1 MLSNISKSLPNNP
14 LKILFIAHIQDQDC
28 ESLATKTALIQR
40 FQHEL
45 EELECNSENQ
55 TTHLY
60 AVSIFSGFSGCL
72 SLAGMSLL
80 NPLLAVA
87 VGFTAVGS
95 AATVIAGAC
104 LHNQKLS
111 QQIPKLKR
119 YALALGSSSSKDWAT
134 LWYIAG
140 TDLFLE
146 SMTSA
151 SKGNINHKGE
161 LIRNDGKN
169 PLAVAVDY
177 CAERLGI
184 TRTELLDRAKNLN
197 TTVTPILNQ
206 SAPTVLQTQTN
217 AVTVL
222 QSNTPQAVIETTD
235 NWIKGFLSSTCLVW
249 GNQGSGKSWFV
260 RLLALRK
267 KAAGYRVIVFD
278 PNSNKSEWKG
288 VELYNT
294 YEDIEAKMQWYV
306 DEVES
311 RYRRFGKSEISESE
325 WRKQLWDNG
334 QAITVI
340 CEEMTTYADF
350 ITDKELLTKFVK
362 VAATL
367 SRKQELPC
375 VFITHNNTQSC
386 LGEIKGLAN
395 LISRMQQIQ
404 LLPTTDPITSQPVA
418 SGEALIKLD
427 GSETWTRIT
436 TPKVGEKITNFGEE
450 ISSDR
455 QKLEDILKLPS
466 SSREQDSEPPS
477 SDPREPLNQPSDK
490 GCSGSVHDTVH
501 GSEPDGSGRF
511 TPLNLSK
518 EQFMNLN
525 RVLSQTMNQ
534 TQIIE
539 HLWSVKK
546 GGSDAWKAAHTEYK
560 SLITE

>member
-1 MLSNISKSLPNNP
+1 M
-14 LKILFIAHIQDQDC
+14 QD
-28 ESLATKTALIQR
+28 STPTK
-40 FQHEL
+40 
-45 EELECNSENQ
+45 
-55 TTHLY
+55 
-60 AVSIFSGFSGCL
+60 
-72 SLAGMSLL
+72 LL
-80 NPLLAVA
+80 QN
-87 VGFTAVGS
+87 
-95 AATVIAGAC
+95 
-104 LHNQKLS
+104 
-111 QQIPKLKR
+111 
-119 YALALGSSSSKDWAT
+119 
-134 LWYIAG
+134 
-140 TDLFLE
+140 
-146 SMTSA
+146 
-151 SKGNINHKGE
+151 
-161 LIRNDGKN
+161 
-169 PLAVAVDY
+169 
-177 CAERLGI
+177 
-184 TRTELLDRAKNLN
+184 
-197 TTVTPILNQ
+197 
-206 SAPTVLQTQTN
+206 APTVLQTP
-217 AVTVL
+217 
-222 QSNTPQAVIETTD
+222 TPISLHED

-306 DEVES
+306 DEVET
-311 RYRRFGKSEISESE
+311 RYRRFGKSEISEAE

-334 QAITVI
+334 QAITII

-350 ITDKELLTKFVK
+350 ISDKELLTKFVK

-427 GSETWTRIT
+427 GSEQWTKIT

-466 SSREQDSEPPS
+466 GSHPELSELPEPSRTEES
-477 SDPREPLNQPSDK
+477 EPLNRPSDK
-490 GCSGSVHDTVH
+490 VFGGSTHDAVH
-501 GSEPDGSGRF
+501 GSEPDSSERF

-546 GGSDAWKAAHTEYK
+546 GGSDTWKAAHTEYK
-560 SLITE
+560 RLISE